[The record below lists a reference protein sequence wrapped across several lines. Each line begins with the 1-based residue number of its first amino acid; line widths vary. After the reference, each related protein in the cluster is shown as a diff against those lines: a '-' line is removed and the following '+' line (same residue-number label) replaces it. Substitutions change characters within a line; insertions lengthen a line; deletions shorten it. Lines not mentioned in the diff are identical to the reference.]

1 MSMKTLPSNKIQTN
15 EKKKKLFTDFTDRS
29 VITDQVITL
38 TLTAPNYMVENFKLL
53 DIHEIKND
61 ERQIL
66 ETKKIYV
73 FIIGGQFRNPWD
85 NPDSI
90 PS

>member
-1 MSMKTLPSNKIQTN
+1 
-15 EKKKKLFTDFTDRS
+15 
-29 VITDQVITL
+29 
-38 TLTAPNYMVENFKLL
+38 MVENFKLL

-61 ERQIL
+61 EKLQIS
-66 ETKKIYV
+66 EIKKIYV